1 MPEKDKEEE
10 KESPEKTPVET
21 QDEEVVEE
29 SRPKAVV
36 EEVKETE
43 PLQEEQLKP
52 EEVEPK
58 ASGNFKVVFITAL
71 ITAIIVAS
79 LAGGI
84 YVYLSGVGKLPE
96 VSGETPKPVPTV
108 TPTPTA
114 TPEPELDLS
123 VYKVQVLNGSGTAG
137 AAGAAEEL
145 LVNTGFV
152 VEDTRNAKTFDFT
165 DTVIQAKENV
175 PEAVVDEAQTALEDD
190 YTIEIGDELPET
202 SDYDLVITVGS
213 K

>member
-137 AAGAAEEL
+137 AAGAAEDSSLAAGPEL
-145 LVNTGFV
+145 VGFPQLP
-152 VEDTRNAKTFDFT
+152 RSQKHRALAAPRRHGWPRPAPRAANSCR
-165 DTVIQAKENV
+165 
-175 PEAVVDEAQTALEDD
+175 TAC
-190 YTIEIGDELPET
+190 IP
-202 SDYDLVITVGS
+202 S
-213 K
+213 